1 MKYKYLNDK
10 NLDFLKRFLSTYSP
24 SGYEM
29 EAARAW
35 QEYVSQFTKV
45 ETDVLC
51 NSVGIINPEA
61 EFRIMLSGHL
71 DEIGFQV
78 MYISKEGLLYFRKL
92 GGIDA
97 LTVPGTEVMVL
108 TRNGKVDRKR
118 LSGGAVRQRPRTG
131 VTARTR

>member
-45 ETDVLC
+45 ETDCGCV
-51 NSVGIINPEA
+51 
-61 EFRIMLSGHL
+61 
-71 DEIGFQV
+71 IG
-78 MYISKEGLLYFRKL
+78 
-92 GGIDA
+92 A
-97 LTVPGTEVMVL
+97 
-108 TRNGKVDRKR
+108 
-118 LSGGAVRQRPRTG
+118 A
-131 VTARTR
+131 